1 MEIIKNAL
9 DKILATICTILFG
22 GMVILVTWQVI
33 TRFIFNNPSAV
44 SEELAKY
51 GFVWLVLFGAAF
63 VFGENGHMAIDFIK
77 DKFPR
82 KLQMIT
88 EVFIEVV
95 VFSFSALVLV
105 KGGFA
110 ATSLAWNQM
119 NASLNL
125 PMGYLYLAIPL
136 SGIFT
141 MYYCIY
147 NIYIISKKKKPLEE
161 INLPEGG

>member
-9 DKILATICTILFG
+9 DKILATICTILFS
-22 GMVILVTWQVI
+22 GMVVLVTWQVI
-33 TRFIFNNPSAV
+33 TRFFFNNPSAI

-82 KLQMIT
+82 TLQMIT

-95 VFSFSALVLV
+95 IFAFSALILV

-136 SGIFT
+136 SGVFT
-141 MYYCIY
+141 MYYCVY

-161 INLPEGG
+161 INLHEGS